1 MFQSLAR
8 KATAAARPV
17 KISGVERVSV
27 SRSANWEPAAPL
39 RTRAN
44 VPSGEAPLHIA
55 NNAATTRLTPR
66 AAAGA
71 STVTGSGAPVRGS
84 SRMRLPLQAVARH
97 YQPQTLDGDSGP
109 RHRCRQA
116 TPMHHDD

>member
-44 VPSGEAPLHIA
+44 VPSGEAPLH
-55 NNAATTRLTPR
+55 
-66 AAAGA
+66 GA
-71 STVTGSGAPVRGS
+71 STVRASDAPVRGS
-84 SRMRLPLQAVARH
+84 SRMRLSLQAVTRH
-97 YQPQTLDGDSGP
+97 NESETFDGDAGP
-109 RHRCRQA
+109 RHRRRQVPA
-116 TPMHHDD
+116 M

>member
-27 SRSANWEPAAPL
+27 SSKANWEPAAPL
-39 RTRAN
+39 RTSAN

-55 NNAATTRLTPR
+55 SNAATTRLTAR
-66 AAAGA
+66 AVTGA
-71 STVTGSGAPVRGS
+71 STVTASDAPVRGS
-84 SRMRLPLQAVARH
+84 SRMRLSLRAVARH
-97 YQPQTLDGDSGP
+97 YQPQLLDGDAGP
-109 RHRCRQA
+109 RHR
-116 TPMHHDD
+116 